1 MSGISG
7 IAGSNSQ
14 DMYILLQQI
23 SRTQSATAAN
33 AATTSTSAASSTG
46 SSGSTNTLE
55 SLRKAIEEA
64 VAQALADLDE
74 NSSAETVMKTVKSAV
89 DGALKAAGIEPPPPP
104 PDGVRPPGGPGGAA
118 GAGDDFVSM
127 LDQLLEENGFD
138 PEKIKEELRSQR
150 ADTQQTPGTASFTLN
165 LLMYLP
171 ATGGVDT
178 QA

>member
-1 MSGISG
+1 MSGISQ

-14 DMYILLQQI
+14 DMYVLLQQI
-23 SRTQSATAAN
+23 SRTQAATAAN
-33 AATTSTSAASSTG
+33 AATTSTSVAASTG

-64 VAQALADLDE
+64 VAQALGGLDK
-74 NSSAETVMKTVKSAV
+74 NSSADTVMKTVKSAV

-104 PDGVRPPGGPGGAA
+104 DGAQPPGGTGGAA
-118 GAGDDFVSM
+118 GSGDNFVSM
-127 LDQLLEENGFD
+127 LDQLLQENGFD
-138 PEKIKEELRSQR
+138 PEKIKEGLRSQS
-150 ADTQQTPGTASFTLN
+150 ASTTQTPGTASLTLN

-171 ATGGVDT
+171 AAGGVDT

>member
-33 AATTSTSAASSTG
+33 AATTSTSAAAPTG

-64 VAQALADLDE
+64 VAQALAGLDK

-104 PDGVRPPGGPGGAA
+104 DGARPPGGPGGAA

-138 PEKIKEELRSQR
+138 PEKIKEELRSQS
-150 ADTQQTPGTASFTLN
+150 AGTQQTPGTASLTLN